1 MICCVHIKSM
11 MRLSQFSI
19 MGFPSPGCTNVF
31 LNSNNISW
39 HCTSVMFASASAFD
53 TNTHR
58 MKNETQTAMEEKHHA
73 RPERGR
79 SLNVR
84 DSGRLNLDMSPF
96 NTWGEHYF
104 KYNIHIVHK
113 SSDETWSVFYIRL
126 IWKQAKLFRSCVI
139 FYIRLKLFHI
149 RHF

>member
-1 MICCVHIKSM
+1 MICCVHIKFV

-19 MGFPSPGCTNVF
+19 TGFPSPGCTNVF
-31 LNSNNISW
+31 LNSNNMSW

-73 RPERGR
+73 RLERGR

-84 DSGRLNLDMSPF
+84 DSGRLNLDMLPF
-96 NTWGEHYF
+96 NAWGEDGF
-104 KYNIHIVHK
+104 KYKTYIVYK
-113 SSDETWSVFYIRL
+113 SLDKNRSVFYIL
-126 IWKQAKLFRSCVI
+126 LNV
-139 FYIRLKLFHI
+139 FYTTPFQNIYIVFT
-149 RHF
+149 